1 LKADTTHRELGR
13 ETVLYALAMV
23 VSGMVQ
29 LAFLP
34 FISRWLTAPQVGE
47 LGVLSTA
54 SEVVAA
60 IAILG
65 LPTAVLRAWHESA
78 ARRSILVLA
87 SVLPL
92 LPLALCAVLA
102 VIAAPGLLGTLHLT
116 SPALLLHALA
126 LGGSVAL
133 FQAAS
138 ATARARG
145 MALFFFMLQL
155 CRGLA
160 SLGLLLLFMT
170 GFRGMSPLAA
180 FIGARWVPTLAA
192 FGVVVLVMYRH
203 TSDSATVRDPGLTR
217 RLLAFGVPLIPAG
230 LAMIVLSGAD
240 IVMLRTIC
248 PDLSQSGYYEWASR
262 AALILS
268 PITMGFGMA
277 WQRHI
282 FRKKREG
289 GSLHEMGRTAL
300 TFMTCVV
307 WASMVLALSSLEVT
321 LVFGGGAWL
330 PAASV
335 LPWIA
340 ASGALYAL
348 FTVSRPGPLLTGQ
361 TRFIGGMTF
370 FGAVLNI
377 GFNLRLIPVAGAVGA
392 AFATMAANMFMG
404 MSLFWLGRKVFPVSF
419 GAVFP
424 LMALPVAAGIAS
436 GLGPGIRSIIV
447 LGVTAVTVLVLMGL
461 KAAGGGD
468 DKP

>member
-1 LKADTTHRELGR
+1 MHRELGR
-13 ETVLYALAMV
+13 ETVLYAMAMV

-47 LGVLSTA
+47 LGVLSTV
-54 SEVVAA
+54 SEIVAA
-60 IAILG
+60 VAILG

-87 SVLPL
+87 SILPL
-92 LPLALCAVLA
+92 VPLAVCSILT
-102 VIAAPGLLGTLHLT
+102 VIAAPGLLTTLRLT
-116 SPALLLHALA
+116 SPGLLFHALA

-145 MALFFFMLQL
+145 MALFFFMLQF

-160 SLGLLLLFMT
+160 SLGLLLLFMS

-192 FGVVVLVMYRH
+192 FGVVVLVMYKR
-203 TSDSATVRDPGLTR
+203 TADSAAVRDPGLSR

-240 IVMLRTIC
+240 IVMLRTIS
-248 PDLSQSGYYEWASR
+248 PDLAQSGYYEWASR

-289 GSLHEMGRTAL
+289 GSLNEMGRTAL

-307 WASMVLALSSLEVT
+307 WASMVLAVASREVT
-321 LVFGGGAWL
+321 LVFGGESWL
-330 PAASV
+330 PAAAV

-348 FTVSRPGPLLTGQ
+348 FTVSQTGPLLTGQ

-419 GAVFP
+419 GAVLP

-436 GLGPGIRSIIV
+436 GLAPGIRSIIV
-447 LGVTAVTVLVLMGL
+447 LIVTAVTVLVLMGL

>member
-1 LKADTTHRELGR
+1 MKADGAHGELGR

-34 FISRWLTAPQVGE
+34 FISRWLSAPQVGE

-54 SEVVAA
+54 SEIVAA

-65 LPTAVLRAWHESA
+65 LPTAVVRAWHESA
-78 ARRSILVLA
+78 ARRRVLVIA
-87 SVLPL
+87 SL
-92 LPLALCAVLA
+92 LPLAPISVCALLA
-102 VIAAPGLLGTLHLT
+102 VVLAPGLLGTLHLS
-116 SPALLLHALA
+116 SPGLLLHALA

-145 MALFFFMLQL
+145 MAVFFFMLQL
-155 CRGLA
+155 CRGLS

-170 GFRGMSPLAA
+170 GISGVSPLAA

-192 FGVVVLVMYRH
+192 FGVVVLVMYRL
-203 TSDSATVRDPGLTR
+203 TSDSAAIRDPGLPR
-217 RLLAFGVPLIPAG
+217 RLLAFGIPLIPAG

-262 AALILS
+262 ASLILS
-268 PITMGFGMA
+268 PVTMGFGMA

-282 FRKKREG
+282 FVRKNEG
-289 GSLHEMGRTAL
+289 GSLDELGRTAL
-300 TFMTCVV
+300 AFMACVV
-307 WASMVLALSSLEVT
+307 WASIVLALASREVT
-321 LVFGGGAWL
+321 LAFGGLNWL
-330 PAASV
+330 PAAEV

-348 FTVSRPGPLLTGQ
+348 FTVSQTGPLLTGQ

-377 GFNLRLIPVAGAVGA
+377 GFNFRLIPVAGAVGA
-392 AFATMAANMFMG
+392 AFATMGANMFMG

-419 GAVFP
+419 GAVLP
-424 LMALPVAAGIAS
+424 LMALPVASGIAS
-436 GLGPGIRSIIV
+436 RLGPGTRSAII
-447 LGVTAVTVLVLMGL
+447 LAVTAVTVLVLMGL
-461 KAAGGGD
+461 RAAGRFD

>member
-1 LKADTTHRELGR
+1 LKAESTRRELGR

-47 LGVLSTA
+47 LGVLSTV

-92 LPLALCAVLA
+92 IPLAFCAVLA
-102 VIAAPGLLGTLHLT
+102 VVAAPGLLRTLHLT
-116 SPALLLHALA
+116 SPGLLLHALA
-126 LGGSVAL
+126 LGGGVAL

-192 FGVVVLVMYRH
+192 FGVVVLVMYGR
-203 TSDSATVRDPGLTR
+203 TADSAAVRDPGLPR

-289 GSLHEMGRTAL
+289 GSLNEMGRTAL

-307 WASMVLALSSLEVT
+307 WASMVLAVASREVT
-321 LVFGGGAWL
+321 LVFGGAGWL
-330 PAASV
+330 PAAEV

-348 FTVSRPGPLLTGQ
+348 FTISQTGPLLTGQ

-419 GAVFP
+419 GAVLT
-424 LMALPVAAGIAS
+424 LMVLPVAAGIAS
-436 GLGPGIRSIIV
+436 GLGPGVRSIIV
-447 LGVTAVTVLVLMGL
+447 LAVTAVTLLVLMGL
-461 KAAGGGD
+461 KGAGSGD